1 MKYIQLFEDFVVND
15 TDQPDVKMSKER
27 LNTIQKQIKEYQQ
40 KKSAIDTLYKSTRD
54 VKIIEDGLKKLIGDT
69 DIKNGIDRNP
79 FLVEYIQVT
88 KLKSDIEN
96 LTKDNI
102 DDKIKLDDFKRDI
115 NATTDI
121 SMKASLNNKILEI
134 DKRMKDRVKKISE
147 INSELE
153 KSEKSHKEKMIKIDK
168 DIKEFTKKVV

>member
-69 DIKNGIDRNP
+69 DIKNGVDRNP

-115 NATTDI
+115 NATTDP